1 MKDNL
6 SDQTS
11 LLSNDDIDF
20 KEFFIAIWNGKFIVS
35 LVTSVFIVLSIY
47 IALAIPNKYQ
57 SATLLVPNESSAQ
70 NSLSSMTSGLG
81 GAAAGM
87 LGINISGGAMD
98 KGDYAI
104 ALITSKEF
112 FKKLSEIDEILP
124 NIYVSERYDFV
135 SNKIIYEEDSYDSEK
150 GIWVRNPPKGKNVIP
165 SYLEV
170 YPIYTK
176 NLKIKKNNN
185 TGFIEM
191 TYAHV
196 SPFFAQY
203 LLSTIIEEVNTLSRT
218 RDFERSKNSL
228 NYLEEEVSKTKQKE
242 VSASISKLMESE
254 LRIQM
259 LSNIDEHYLIRPID
273 EPYVPEN
280 RFSPNRRVIVIVS
293 TLFGGLLGC
302 LIAIIIH
309 FYRKKKPS

>member
-1 MKDNL
+1 MKNNL

-35 LVTSVFIVLSIY
+35 LVTAVFIVLSIY

-70 NSLSSMTSGLG
+70 NSLSSMASGLG

-87 LGINISGGAMD
+87 LGINISGGGMD

-104 ALITSKEF
+104 ALINSKEF
-112 FKKLSEIDEILP
+112 FKNLSEIDEILP
-124 NIYVSERYDFV
+124 NIYVSERYDFG
-135 SNKIIYEEDSYDSEK
+135 SNKIIYEKDSYDSEK
-150 GIWVRNPPKGKNVIP
+150 GVWVRNPPKGKNVIP
-165 SYLEV
+165 TYLEV

-196 SPFFAQY
+196 SPFFSQY
-203 LLSTIIEEVNTLSRT
+203 LLSTIIEEVNTLSRAI
-218 RDFERSKNSL
+218 DLKRSKDSL
-228 NYLEEEVSKTKQKE
+228 TYLEEEVSKTKQKE

-302 LIAIIIH
+302 LIAIVIH
-309 FYRKKKPS
+309 FYRKKPS

>member
-1 MKDNL
+1 M
-6 SDQTS
+6 
-11 LLSNDDIDF
+11 
-20 KEFFIAIWNGKFIVS
+20 
-35 LVTSVFIVLSIY
+35 
-47 IALAIPNKYQ
+47 
-57 SATLLVPNESSAQ
+57 
-70 NSLSSMTSGLG
+70 
-81 GAAAGM
+81 
-87 LGINISGGAMD
+87 
-98 KGDYAI
+98 
-104 ALITSKEF
+104 
-112 FKKLSEIDEILP
+112 
-124 NIYVSERYDFV
+124 
-135 SNKIIYEEDSYDSEK
+135 
-150 GIWVRNPPKGKNVIP
+150 
-165 SYLEV
+165 
-170 YPIYTK
+170 
-176 NLKIKKNNN
+176 
-185 TGFIEM
+185 
-191 TYAHV
+191 HV

-203 LLSTIIEEVNTLSRT
+203 LLSTIIEEATLSRT

-309 FYRKKKPS
+309 FYIKKPS

>member
-1 MKDNL
+1 MNNNL
-6 SDQTS
+6 SDQQS
-11 LLSNDDIDF
+11 IISNDDIDF
-20 KEFFIAIWNGKFIVS
+20 KEFFTAIWNGKFIV
-35 LVTSVFIVLSIY
+35 LIVTAVFIVSSIY
-47 IALAIPNKYQ
+47 IALSIPNKYQ
-57 SATLLVPNESSAQ
+57 SATLIVPNESNNQ
-70 NSLSSMTSGLG
+70 NSLSSMASGLG

-87 LGINISGGAMD
+87 LGINISGGEID

-112 FKKLSEIDEILP
+112 FKRLSEKAEILP
-124 NIYVSERYDFV
+124 NIYVAERYDFGL
-135 SNKIIYEEDSYDSEK
+135 NQIIYEKDSYDAKK
-150 GIWVRNPPKGKNVIP
+150 GIWVRNPPKGKNVTP

-185 TGFIEM
+185 TGFIEI

-196 SPFFAQY
+196 SPFFAHY
-203 LLSTIIEEVNTLSRT
+203 LLSTIIEEVNSLSRT

-228 NYLEEEVSKTKQKE
+228 LYLEEKVSQTKQKE
-242 VSASISKLMESE
+242 VSSSISKLMESE
-254 LRIQM
+254 LRVQM

-273 EPYVPEN
+273 QPYVPEN
-280 RFSPNRRVIVIVS
+280 KFSPNRRVIVIVA

-302 LIAIIIH
+302 LFAIINH
-309 FYRKKKPS
+309 FYRKKAS

>member
-1 MKDNL
+1 VKNNL

-35 LVTSVFIVLSIY
+35 LVTAVFIVLSIY

-70 NSLSSMTSGLG
+70 NSLSSMASGLG

-87 LGINISGGAMD
+87 LGINISGGGMD

-104 ALITSKEF
+104 ALINSKEF
-112 FKKLSEIDEILP
+112 FKNLSEIDEILP
-124 NIYVSERYDFV
+124 NIYVSERYDFG
-135 SNKIIYEEDSYDSEK
+135 SNKIIYEKDSYDSEK
-150 GIWVRNPPKGKNVIP
+150 GVWVRNPPKGKNVIP
-165 SYLEV
+165 TYLEV

-196 SPFFAQY
+196 SPFFSQY
-203 LLSTIIEEVNTLSRT
+203 LLSTIIEEVNTLSRAI
-218 RDFERSKNSL
+218 DLKRSKDSL
-228 NYLEEEVSKTKQKE
+228 TYLEEEVSKTKQKE

-302 LIAIIIH
+302 LIAIVIH
-309 FYRKKKPS
+309 FYRKKPS